1 MQSVDAA
8 WEDWLLSNVARGCTP
23 ESMVEAMMQA
33 GFERTVADSAVRRA
47 AGGTVAAR
55 SPGIVGASAAT
66 TTGQYRYDPAPVSG
80 DNVIRAV
87 DRDVQVLMRCER
99 PQIIV
104 FGDVLSADEC
114 DELIERSRH
123 RLKRSTTS
131 NPETGEE
138 DVIQNRSSEGT
149 WFAPAED
156 AFIERID
163 RRISSLMNWPMEN
176 GEGLQVLH
184 YGPGAEY
191 RPHFDYFPPGQPGSA
206 VQTERGGQR
215 VATLILYLND
225 VPEGGETIFPD
236 VGISVA
242 GRRGGAVYFRYM
254 NGARQLDALSLHGGA
269 PVRRG
274 DKWIATRW
282 MREREYR

>member
-33 GFERTVADSAVRRA
+33 GFERAVADSAVRRV
-47 AGGTVAAR
+47 AGGTVAA
-55 SPGIVGASAAT
+55 SIPASVGGAAAT
-66 TTGQYRYDPAPVSG
+66 ITGQYRYDPAPVSG
-80 DNVIRAV
+80 GNVIRAL

-191 RPHFDYFPPGQPGSA
+191 RPHRRRPPGQ
-206 VQTERGGQR
+206 
-215 VATLILYLND
+215 
-225 VPEGGETIFPD
+225 
-236 VGISVA
+236 
-242 GRRGGAVYFRYM
+242 
-254 NGARQLDALSLHGGA
+254 
-269 PVRRG
+269 
-274 DKWIATRW
+274 
-282 MREREYR
+282 